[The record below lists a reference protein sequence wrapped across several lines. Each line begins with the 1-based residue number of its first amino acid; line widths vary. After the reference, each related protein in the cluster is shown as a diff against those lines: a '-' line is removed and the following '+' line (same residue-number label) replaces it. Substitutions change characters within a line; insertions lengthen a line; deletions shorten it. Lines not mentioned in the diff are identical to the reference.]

1 MMKKIEKIYYDIDT
15 KIKKNPTK
23 FLIGLFILFV
33 IAITI

>member
-1 MMKKIEKIYYDIDT
+1 MKKLQKIYYDIDV
-15 KIKKNPTK
+15 KIKNNPTK